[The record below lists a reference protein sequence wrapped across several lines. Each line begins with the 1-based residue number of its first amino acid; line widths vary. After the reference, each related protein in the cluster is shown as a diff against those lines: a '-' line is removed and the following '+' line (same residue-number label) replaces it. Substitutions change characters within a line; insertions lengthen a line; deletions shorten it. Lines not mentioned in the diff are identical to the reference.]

1 MTDLSR
7 RSWLKG
13 AGLMSSLAVIGGIAP
28 LHQLSAKEIKKF
40 RPRPLT
46 GNIKLNSNEN
56 PYGPSEKVRQAMISN
71 FDEACRYPFSYSG
84 ELIEKI
90 AAKEGV
96 SKDHIVLAGGS
107 TEGLKV
113 VGLTYGMNGGEIIA
127 AQPTFLALMTYAAQ
141 WGGSVNWV
149 PVDKNM
155 MHDLDEMEKRISS
168 KTKLIFLCNPNNP
181 TSTLLPADRVLD
193 FCNTVSD
200 KVTIFSDEAYCDFI
214 EDKNYP
220 SMVSLVKKGK
230 NIIVSK
236 TFSKVYGLAGL
247 RIGYMVAKPEIA
259 AGLRKNIMAFTNVL
273 AIEAAKNALDDQ
285 EFYDFS
291 LNKTGE
297 AKKIILEGLDDLNLE
312 YAPSN
317 TNFIFFKS
325 GRNIEKLQQ
334 QMLAK
339 GIMVGRP
346 FPPFDDWCRI
356 STGTLEEVIQF
367 NDALKKVLS

>member
-46 GNIKLNSNEN
+46 GNIKLSSNEN

-71 FDEACRYPFSYSG
+71 FDQACRYPFSYSG

-90 AAKEGV
+90 AAKESV

-113 VGLTYGMNGGEIIA
+113 AGLTYGMNGGEIIA
-127 AQPTFLALMTYAAQ
+127 AQPTFLTLMTYAAQ

-291 LNKTGE
+291 LNKTRE

>member
-28 LHQLSAKEIKKF
+28 LDQLSAKEIKKF

-46 GNIKLNSNEN
+46 GNIKLSSNEN

-71 FDEACRYPFSYSG
+71 FDQACRYPFSYSG

-193 FCNTVSD
+193 FCNTVSH
-200 KVTIFSDEAYCDFI
+200 KVTIFSDEAYYDFI
-214 EDKNYP
+214 EDRNYP

-247 RIGYMVAKPEIA
+247 RIGYMVAQPEIA
-259 AGLRKNIMAFTNVL
+259 ASLRKNIMAFTNVL

-291 LNKTGE
+291 LNKTLE

-325 GRNIEKLQQ
+325 GRNIENLQQ

>member
-46 GNIKLNSNEN
+46 GNIKLSSNEN

-71 FDEACRYPFSYSG
+71 FDQACRYPFSYSG

-127 AQPTFLALMTYAAQ
+127 AEPTFLALMTYAAQ

-200 KVTIFSDEAYCDFI
+200 KVTIFSDEAYYDFI
-214 EDKNYP
+214 EDKKYP

-285 EFYDFS
+285 EFYNFS
-291 LNKTGE
+291 LNKTLE

-325 GRNIEKLQQ
+325 GRNIKNLQQ
-334 QMLAK
+334 QMLTK

>member
-13 AGLMSSLAVIGGIAP
+13 AGLMSSVAVIGGIAP

-46 GNIKLNSNEN
+46 GNIKLSSNEN

-71 FDEACRYPFSYSG
+71 FDQACRYPFSYSG

-90 AAKEGV
+90 AAKESV

-113 VGLTYGMNGGEIIA
+113 AGLTYGMNGGEIIA

-291 LNKTGE
+291 LNKTRE

>member
-28 LHQLSAKEIKKF
+28 LDQLSAKEIKKF

-46 GNIKLNSNEN
+46 GNIKLSSNEN

-71 FDEACRYPFSYSG
+71 FDQACRYPFSYSG

-193 FCNTVSD
+193 FCNTVSH
-200 KVTIFSDEAYCDFI
+200 KVTIFSDEAYYDFI
-214 EDKNYP
+214 EDRNYP

-247 RIGYMVAKPEIA
+247 RIGYMVAQPEIA
-259 AGLRKNIMAFTNVL
+259 ASLRKNIMAFTNVL

-291 LNKTGE
+291 LNKTLE

-325 GRNIEKLQQ
+325 GRNIENLQQ

-339 GIMVGRP
+339 GIMVGRR

>member
-28 LHQLSAKEIKKF
+28 IHQLSAKEIKKF

-46 GNIKLNSNEN
+46 GNIKLSSNEN

-71 FDEACRYPFSYSG
+71 FDQACRYPFSYSG

-291 LNKTGE
+291 LNKTVE

>member
-46 GNIKLNSNEN
+46 GNIKLSSNEN
-56 PYGPSEKVRQAMISN
+56 PYGPSEKVRQAMIAN
-71 FDEACRYPFSYSG
+71 FDQACRYPFSYSG

-367 NDALKKVLS
+367 NDPLKKVLS

>member
-46 GNIKLNSNEN
+46 GNIKLSSNEN

-71 FDEACRYPFSYSG
+71 FDQACRYPFSYSG

-90 AAKEGV
+90 AAKESV

-259 AGLRKNIMAFTNVL
+259 ASLRKNIMAFTNVL

>member
-90 AAKEGV
+90 AAKEGI

-291 LNKTGE
+291 LNKTVE

>member
-28 LHQLSAKEIKKF
+28 IHQLSAKEIKKF

-46 GNIKLNSNEN
+46 GNIKLSSNEN

-71 FDEACRYPFSYSG
+71 FDQACRYPFSYSG

-168 KTKLIFLCNPNNP
+168 ETKLIFLCNPNNP

-200 KVTIFSDEAYCDFI
+200 KVTIFSDEAYYDFI

-291 LNKTGE
+291 LNKTVE

>member
-28 LHQLSAKEIKKF
+28 LDQLSAKEIKKF

-46 GNIKLNSNEN
+46 ENIKLSSNEN

-71 FDEACRYPFSYSG
+71 FDQACRYPFSYSG

-193 FCNTVSD
+193 FCNTVSH
-200 KVTIFSDEAYCDFI
+200 KVTIFSDEAYYDFI
-214 EDKNYP
+214 EDRNYP

-259 AGLRKNIMAFTNVL
+259 ASLRKNIMAFTNVL

-291 LNKTGE
+291 LNKTLE

-325 GRNIEKLQQ
+325 GRNIENLQQ

>member
-28 LHQLSAKEIKKF
+28 LDQLSAKEIKKF

-46 GNIKLNSNEN
+46 GNIKLSSNEN

-71 FDEACRYPFSYSG
+71 FDQACRYPFSYSG

-193 FCNTVSD
+193 FCNTVSH
-200 KVTIFSDEAYCDFI
+200 KVTIFSDEAYYDFI
-214 EDKNYP
+214 EDRNYP

-259 AGLRKNIMAFTNVL
+259 ASLRKNIIAFTNVL

-291 LNKTGE
+291 LNKTLE

-325 GRNIEKLQQ
+325 GRNIENLQQ

>member
-28 LHQLSAKEIKKF
+28 IHQLSAKEIKKF

-46 GNIKLNSNEN
+46 GNIKLSSNEN

-71 FDEACRYPFSYSG
+71 FDQACRYPFSYSG

-200 KVTIFSDEAYCDFI
+200 KVTIFSDEAYYDFI

-291 LNKTGE
+291 LNKTVE

-334 QMLAK
+334 QMLAR

>member
-28 LHQLSAKEIKKF
+28 IHQLSAKEIKKF

-46 GNIKLNSNEN
+46 GNIKLSSNEN

-71 FDEACRYPFSYSG
+71 FDQACRYPFSYSG

-90 AAKEGV
+90 AAKESV

-291 LNKTGE
+291 LNKTKE

>member
-28 LHQLSAKEIKKF
+28 IHQLSAKEIKKF

-46 GNIKLNSNEN
+46 GNIKLSSNEN

-71 FDEACRYPFSYSG
+71 FDQACRYPFSYSG

>member
-46 GNIKLNSNEN
+46 GNIKLSSNEN

-71 FDEACRYPFSYSG
+71 FDQACRYPFSYSG

-200 KVTIFSDEAYCDFI
+200 KVTIFSDEAYYDFI

-291 LNKTGE
+291 LNKTRE

>member
-46 GNIKLNSNEN
+46 GNIKLSSNEN

-71 FDEACRYPFSYSG
+71 FDQACRYPFSYSG

-90 AAKEGV
+90 AAKESV

-193 FCNTVSD
+193 FCNTVSH
-200 KVTIFSDEAYCDFI
+200 KVTIFSDEAYYDFI
-214 EDKNYP
+214 EDRNYP

-259 AGLRKNIMAFTNVL
+259 ASLRKNIMAFTNVL

-291 LNKTGE
+291 LNKTLE

-325 GRNIEKLQQ
+325 GRNIENLQQ

>member
-28 LHQLSAKEIKKF
+28 IHQLSAKEIKKF

-46 GNIKLNSNEN
+46 GNIKLSSNEN

-71 FDEACRYPFSYSG
+71 FDQACRYPFSYSG

-200 KVTIFSDEAYCDFI
+200 KVTIFSDEAYYDFI

>member
-28 LHQLSAKEIKKF
+28 IHQLSAKEIKKF

-46 GNIKLNSNEN
+46 GNIKLSSNEN

-71 FDEACRYPFSYSG
+71 FDQACRYPFSYSG

-200 KVTIFSDEAYCDFI
+200 KVTIFSDEAYYDFI

-291 LNKTGE
+291 LNKTRE

>member
-28 LHQLSAKEIKKF
+28 IHQLSAKEIKKF

-46 GNIKLNSNEN
+46 GNIKLSSNEN

-71 FDEACRYPFSYSG
+71 FDQACRYPFSYSG

-90 AAKEGV
+90 AAKESV

-113 VGLTYGMNGGEIIA
+113 AGLTYGMNGGEIIA

-155 MHDLDEMEKRISS
+155 MHNLDEMEKRISS

-291 LNKTGE
+291 LNKTRE

-334 QMLAK
+334 QMLTK

>member
-28 LHQLSAKEIKKF
+28 LDQLSAKEIKKF

-46 GNIKLNSNEN
+46 GNIKLSSNEN

-71 FDEACRYPFSYSG
+71 FDQACRYPFSYSG

-90 AAKEGV
+90 AAKESV

-291 LNKTGE
+291 LNKTRE

>member
-46 GNIKLNSNEN
+46 GNIKLSSNEN

-71 FDEACRYPFSYSG
+71 FDQACRYPFSYSG

-90 AAKEGV
+90 AAKESV

-113 VGLTYGMNGGEIIA
+113 AGLTYGMNGGEIIA
-127 AQPTFLALMTYAAQ
+127 AQPTFLSLMTYAAQ

-291 LNKTGE
+291 LNKTRE

-312 YAPSN
+312 YTSSN

>member
-28 LHQLSAKEIKKF
+28 LDQLSAKEIKKF

-46 GNIKLNSNEN
+46 GNIKLSSNEN

-71 FDEACRYPFSYSG
+71 FDQACRYPFSYSG

-193 FCNTVSD
+193 FCNTVSH
-200 KVTIFSDEAYCDFI
+200 KVTIFSDEAYYDFI
-214 EDKNYP
+214 EDRNYP
-220 SMVSLVKKGK
+220 SMVSLVKEGK

-259 AGLRKNIMAFTNVL
+259 ASLRKNIMAFTNVL

-291 LNKTGE
+291 LNKTLE

-325 GRNIEKLQQ
+325 GRNIENLQQ

>member
-13 AGLMSSLAVIGGIAP
+13 AGLMSSLAVVGGIAP

-46 GNIKLNSNEN
+46 GNIKLSSNEN

-71 FDEACRYPFSYSG
+71 FDQACRYPFSYSG

>member
-28 LHQLSAKEIKKF
+28 IHQLSAKEIKKF

-46 GNIKLNSNEN
+46 GNIKLSSNEN

-71 FDEACRYPFSYSG
+71 FDQACRYPFSYSG

-291 LNKTGE
+291 LNKTRE